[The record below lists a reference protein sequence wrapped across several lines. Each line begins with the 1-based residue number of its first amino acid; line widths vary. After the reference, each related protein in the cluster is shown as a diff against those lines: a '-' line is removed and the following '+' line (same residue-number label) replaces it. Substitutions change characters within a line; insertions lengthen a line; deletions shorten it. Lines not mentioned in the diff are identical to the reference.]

1 MLLNDI
7 SSNLTNA
14 VTDIFYVLLIR
25 VVKSTGGASNIS
37 QFTCIR
43 VQFGATFEVSFTFK
57 QLYIF
62 SKMICSLLF
71 V

>member
-14 VTDIFYVLLIR
+14 VTDIFYVLLIK

-37 QFTCIR
+37 QVTCIR
-43 VQFGATFEVSFTFK
+43 IQFGATFEVSFTFN
-57 QLYIF
+57 Q
-62 SKMICSLLF
+62 
-71 V
+71 